1 MPIGPLRRGLRWFV
15 RHFEGLRHEVPANS
29 KAANR
34 LGIVQDHVELDFGA
48 LYAAVRYITSCNVI

>member
-1 MPIGPLRRGLRWFV
+1 M
-15 RHFEGLRHEVPANS
+15 RHFEGLRHEVPAYS

-48 LYAAVRYITSCNVI
+48 LYAAVRYTFKIGIWPASLEPAGALNFA